1 MSQMSKP
8 FKHRLAAVAGLAVVA
23 VAISACG
30 AAATPKPTAP
40 AGPTTVDVT
49 FQEWEIVPSV
59 AEVTAGQVTFN
70 AKNISTKEEHE
81 MVVVKT
87 DLGLFDLPKGSNGKV
102 DEEGAGM
109 TAVGEIAETAAG
121 ASGTVTLDLTPG
133 KYLLICNIVDADG
146 TAHYGSGMSTAFTVK

>member
-1 MSQMSKP
+1 MSELNKP
-8 FKHRLAAVAGLAVVA
+8 RRHRRAAFVGLAVIA
-23 VAISACG
+23 LTISACG
-30 AAATPKPTAP
+30 AAATPKP

-49 FQEWEIVPSV
+49 LQEWAIVPSV
-59 AEVTAGQVTFN
+59 AEVNAGQVTFN

-87 DLGLFDLPKGSNGKV
+87 DLGLFDLPKGSDGKV

-109 TAVGEIAETAAG
+109 TAVGEISETAAG

>member
-1 MSQMSKP
+1 MRKPSKY
-8 FKHRLAAVAGLAVVA
+8 RLAAVAGLAVVA

-30 AAATPKPTAP
+30 AAATPTP
-40 AGPTTVDVT
+40 AGPPTVDVT
-49 FQEWEIVPSV
+49 FQEWAIEPSV
-59 AEVTAGQVTFN
+59 VEVKAGQVTFN
-70 AKNISTKEEHE
+70 AKNLSTKEEHE

-87 DLGLFDLPKGSNGKV
+87 DLGLFDLPKGSDGKV

-109 TAVGEIAETAAG
+109 TAVGEISETAAG
-121 ASGTVTLDLTPG
+121 ASGTVTLDLAPG

>member
-1 MSQMSKP
+1 MSKP

-30 AAATPKPTAP
+30 AAATPQP
-40 AGPTTVDVT
+40 AGPTAVDVT
-49 FQEWEIVPSV
+49 FQEWAIVPSV
-59 AEVTAGQVTFN
+59 AEVKAGQVTFN
-70 AKNISTKEEHE
+70 ARNISTKEEHE

-87 DLGLFDLPKGSNGKV
+87 DLGLFDLPKGSDGKV

-109 TAVGEIAETAAG
+109 TAVGEIPETAAG

>member
-30 AAATPKPTAP
+30 AAATPKP
-40 AGPTTVDVT
+40 AGPTAVDVT
-49 FQEWEIVPSV
+49 FQEWEIVPSI
-59 AEVTAGQVTFN
+59 AEVKAGQVTFN

-87 DLGLFDLPKGSNGKV
+87 DLGLFDLPKGSDGKV

-109 TAVGEIAETAAG
+109 TAVGEISETAAG

>member
-1 MSQMSKP
+1 MRKPSKY
-8 FKHRLAAVAGLAVVA
+8 RLAAVAGLAVVA

-30 AAATPKPTAP
+30 AAATPTPAGPTP

-49 FQEWEIVPSV
+49 FQEWAIEPSV
-59 AEVTAGQVTFN
+59 VEVKAGQVTFN
-70 AKNISTKEEHE
+70 AKNLSTKEEHE

-87 DLGLFDLPKGSNGKV
+87 DLGLFDLPKGSDGKV

-109 TAVGEIAETAAG
+109 TAVGEISETAAG
-121 ASGTVTLDLTPG
+121 ASGTVTLDLAPG

-146 TAHYGSGMSTAFTVK
+146 TAHYGSGMSTAFIVK

>member
-1 MSQMSKP
+1 MRKP
-8 FKHRLAAVAGLAVVA
+8 SNYRLAAVAGLAVVSL
-23 VAISACG
+23 AISACG
-30 AAATPKPTAP
+30 AAATPTP

-49 FQEWEIVPSV
+49 LQEWAIVPSV
-59 AEVTAGQVTFN
+59 AEVKAGQVTFN

-87 DLGLFDLPKGSNGKV
+87 DLGLFDLPKGSDGKV

-109 TAVGEIAETAAG
+109 EAIGEIAETAAG
-121 ASGTVTLDLTPG
+121 ASGTVTLDLAPG
-133 KYLLICNIVDADG
+133 KYLLICNIVNADG

>member
-1 MSQMSKP
+1 MRKSSRY
-8 FKHRLAAVAGLAVVA
+8 RLAAVAGLAVVA

-30 AAATPKPTAP
+30 ATATPKP
-40 AGPTTVDVT
+40 AGPTAVDVT
-49 FQEWEIVPSV
+49 LQEWAIVPSV
-59 AEVTAGQVTFN
+59 VEVKAGQVTFN
-70 AKNISTKEEHE
+70 AKNMSTKEEHE

-87 DLGLFDLPKGSNGKV
+87 DLGLFDLPKGSDGKV

-109 TAVGEIAETAAG
+109 TAVGEISETAAG
-121 ASGTVTLDLTPG
+121 ASGTVTLDLAPG